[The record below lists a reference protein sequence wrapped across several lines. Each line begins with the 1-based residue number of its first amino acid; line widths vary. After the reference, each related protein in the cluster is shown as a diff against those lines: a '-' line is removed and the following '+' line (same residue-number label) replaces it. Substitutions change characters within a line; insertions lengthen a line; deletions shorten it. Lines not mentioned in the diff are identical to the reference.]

1 MVVRRGALKALKPTD
16 CVFWLGMGEVGKGG
30 WGVAASEFPNLA
42 LSHPRYC
49 HTFLGENPGG
59 RNFGKKSQVLREK
72 TKCAEGQF
80 QNILV
85 DL

>member
-16 CVFWLGMGEVGKGG
+16 CVFWLGRWKVGKGG
-30 WGVAASEFPNLA
+30 WVAASEFPNLA

-49 HTFLGENPGG
+49 HTFLREPRGL
-59 RNFGKKSQVLREK
+59 NFGNKCQVLREK
-72 TKCAEGQF
+72 SKCAEGQF
-80 QNILV
+80 QNMLV